1 MSLIGK
7 PVEDVPTP
15 ALILDLEKFQWNIDK
30 MFKFAKKAGVQVRP
44 HAKTFKAAAICN
56 KLIEAGA
63 NGVMTQKLSEAEV
76 LLNSGILYGDK
87 TILISQE
94 IADQGK
100 IERVV
105 GMTVAMGEGKVIT
118 SIDNLQEAEMIS
130 RVGERWGVKQDV
142 LIEITHGR
150 CGVSPGED
158 AVWVAKRLMKLPGV
172 NFRGIYGYENPVDR
186 EVALARNKLTV
197 GTADAIRDAGI
208 NVEIVSAGSTATYEV
223 TGTYKGITEIEP
235 GSFVFGAGK
244 EGSGYGWESINDV
257 YFKSSLTVLT
267 QIISDRHPN
276 RVVTDAGEK
285 AMSGGR
291 HKDAD
296 PQVQAIADGENVN
309 FDRIG
314 LSEEHGTL
322 YFNEGNEERAKMRW
336 GQKIQFVPN
345 HCCTTVN
352 QHDEMV
358 VVKDDRVCAV
368 WPITTRGRYQ

>member
-7 PVEDVPTP
+7 PVEEVPTP

-30 MFKFAKKAGVQVRP
+30 MFKFAKKARVQVRP

-94 IADQGK
+94 ISDQGK
-100 IERVV
+100 IERLV

-118 SIDNLQEAEMIS
+118 SIDSLQEAEMIS
-130 RVGERWGVKQDV
+130 MIAERWGVRQDV

-150 CGVSPGED
+150 CGVTPGED

-186 EVALARNKLTV
+186 DVALARDKLTV
-197 GTADAIRDAGI
+197 DTADAIRDAGI
-208 NVEIVSAGSTATYEV
+208 DVEIVSAGSTATYEV

-235 GSFVFGAGK
+235 GSFVFGAGS
-244 EGSGYGWESINDV
+244 EGSGYGWDAKNDV
-257 YFKSSLTVLT
+257 FFKNSLTVLT
-267 QIISDRHPN
+267 QVISDRHRD
-276 RVVTDAGEK
+276 RVVTDAGVK
-285 AMSGGR
+285 VMSGG
-291 HKDAD
+291 HSGVD
-296 PQVQAIADGENVN
+296 PVVQVIADGEYLVP
-309 FDRIG
+309 DRVG

-322 YFNEGNEERAKMRW
+322 YFSEGNQERSRMRW

-358 VVKDDRVCAV
+358 VVKDDLVCAV